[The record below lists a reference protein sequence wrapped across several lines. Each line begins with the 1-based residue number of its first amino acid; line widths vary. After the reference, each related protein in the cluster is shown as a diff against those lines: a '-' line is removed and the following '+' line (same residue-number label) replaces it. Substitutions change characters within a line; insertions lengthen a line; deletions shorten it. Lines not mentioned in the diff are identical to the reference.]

1 MFYYRNLPPLLLL
14 LTLSVVLGSEQPEK
28 GQTKDNKKKKKKCN
42 GPQKAEAG
50 LEAPSGQGLLSQQE
64 HAGNAQQI
72 LLPPA
77 ICHPLH
83 SALTMVGS
91 KASMMSCESLS
102 VTNVPSS
109 LVCVTC

>member
-1 MFYYRNLPPLLLL
+1 MFYHRNLPPLLLL

-28 GQTKDNKKKKKKCN
+28 GQTKENKKKKKKCN

-64 HAGNAQQI
+64 HAGHAQQI

-77 ICHPLH
+77 ICPPFH